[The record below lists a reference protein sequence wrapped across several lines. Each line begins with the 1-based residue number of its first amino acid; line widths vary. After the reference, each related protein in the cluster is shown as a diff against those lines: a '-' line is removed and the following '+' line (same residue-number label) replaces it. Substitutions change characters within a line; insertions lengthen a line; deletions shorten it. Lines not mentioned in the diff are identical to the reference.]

1 MAFMGRGRVCKFC
14 EDRTLTIDYKNVKL
28 IRKFVNEQGKIIP
41 GRVTGTCSKHQRQ
54 LTGAIKRARNIA
66 LLSYTGD
73 EFSGY
78 SGKGP

>member
-14 EDRTLTIDYKNVKL
+14 EDRTLTLNYKNVKL
-28 IRKFVNEQGKIIP
+28 IKKFVNEQGKIIP

-66 LLSYTGD
+66 LLSYSGD
-73 EFSGY
+73 EFSG
-78 SGKGP
+78 

>member
-14 EDRTLTIDYKNVKL
+14 EDRTLTINYKNVKL

-66 LLSYTGD
+66 LLSYSGD
-73 EFSGY
+73 EFSG
-78 SGKGP
+78 

>member
-14 EDRTLTIDYKNVKL
+14 EDRTLTINYKNVKL
-28 IRKFVNEQGKIIP
+28 IKKFVNEQGKIIP

-66 LLSYTGD
+66 LLSYSGD
-73 EFSGY
+73 EFSG
-78 SGKGP
+78 

>member
-41 GRVTGTCSKHQRQ
+41 GRVTGTCSRHQRQ

-66 LLSYTGD
+66 LLSYSGD
-73 EFSGY
+73 EFRG
-78 SGKGP
+78 

>member
-1 MAFMGRGRVCKFC
+1 MGRGRVCKFC

-41 GRVTGTCSKHQRQ
+41 GRVTGTCSRHQRQ

-66 LLSYTGD
+66 LLSYSGD
-73 EFSGY
+73 EFS
-78 SGKGP
+78 S

>member
-14 EDRTLTIDYKNVKL
+14 EGRTLTIDYKNVKL

-73 EFSGY
+73 EFSG
-78 SGKGP
+78 

>member
-66 LLSYTGD
+66 LLSYSGD
-73 EFSGY
+73 EFSG
-78 SGKGP
+78 

>member
-73 EFSGY
+73 EFSG
-78 SGKGP
+78 

>member
-41 GRVTGTCSKHQRQ
+41 GRVTGTCSRHQRQ

-66 LLSYTGD
+66 LLSYSGD
-73 EFSGY
+73 EFRS
-78 SGKGP
+78 

>member
-41 GRVTGTCSKHQRQ
+41 GRVTGTCSRHQRQ

-66 LLSYTGD
+66 LLSYSGD
-73 EFSGY
+73 EFS
-78 SGKGP
+78 S

>member
-14 EDRTLTIDYKNVKL
+14 EDRTLPINYKNVKL
-28 IRKFVNEQGKIIP
+28 IKKFVNEQGKIIP

-66 LLSYTGD
+66 LLSYSGD
-73 EFSGY
+73 EFSG
-78 SGKGP
+78 

>member
-14 EDRTLTIDYKNVKL
+14 EDRTLTINYKNVKL
-28 IRKFVNEQGKIIP
+28 IKKFVNEQGKIIP

-66 LLSYTGD
+66 LLSYSGD
-73 EFSGY
+73 EFSV
-78 SGKGP
+78 